1 MNKKHLA
8 IIYVAWLL
16 VNIFLWLRLGI
27 NTSGDAKVY
36 ILESDNIISNHQ
48 FDGARLIPYSVY
60 IFFIVILQYV
70 FNSLFFVCLFQL
82 IINGIALFYFYK
94 ILLKA
99 AKQPVVPLIGC
110 LLLVI
115 CYQYQIWNMA
125 IYTESLYCSLLIFFL
140 FHYLK
145 PVYTKKDITWLFVLY
160 ILLLFC
166 RPTTIILSIPL
177 LLSMIY
183 RLFKLRNLSK
193 IKIVFIF
200 AAFFI
205 LLNVVLYFLLDKFNV
220 VEEYMAT
227 KIICAATDTGKDLA
241 YTLPPTDMNEYFKMI
256 YFIFNNKLTILNL
269 SWQRLISFFTMTRA
283 YYTITHNLFL
293 IIFDCFY
300 FFVIFHRPST
310 FFDTYKR
317 ILIYGTV
324 IIFSL
329 HTMLTCDEWSG
340 RWVVP
345 VIPFIVLI
353 IVNGIDNGITKFKLL
368 KKPQ

>member
-1 MNKKHLA
+1 MNKKHLT
-8 IIYVAWLL
+8 ILYSAWLL
-16 VNIFLWLRLGI
+16 VNVFLWLKLGI
-27 NTSGDAKVY
+27 NSSGDAKVY
-36 ILESDNIISNHQ
+36 LIQADNLIAFHEYKN
-48 FDGARLIPYSVY
+48 ARLIPYSVY
-60 IFFIVILQYV
+60 VFFIAAIKYV

-82 IINGIALFYFYK
+82 IINGIALFFFYK
-94 ILLKA
+94 ILLRV
-99 AKQPVVPLIGC
+99 AKQPLVPLIGC

-115 CYQYQIWNMA
+115 CYQFQSWNTA
-125 IYTESLYCSLLIFFL
+125 LYTESFYCSLMIFFL
-140 FHYLK
+140 YHYLK
-145 PVYTKKDITWLFVLY
+145 PVYTKKEILWLCILY

-166 RPTTIILSIPL
+166 RPTTIIFSIPL
-177 LLSMIY
+177 LLSMLY

-193 IKIVFIF
+193 GKIALIFI
-200 AAFFI
+200 AFFI
-205 LLNVVLYFLLDKFNV
+205 LLNVVLYFLLDRFNV

-227 KIICAATDTGKDLA
+227 KVICGATDTGKSLA

-256 YFIFNNKLTILNL
+256 YFIFTNKLTILKL

-283 YYTITHNLFL
+283 YYTLVHNLFL

-310 FFDTYKR
+310 FFDIYKR

-340 RWVVP
+340 RWIVP
-345 VIPFIVLI
+345 IIPFIVLI
-353 IVNGIDNGITKFKLL
+353 ISNGIDNFITKFKLN
-368 KKPQ
+368 KAQQ